1 MWLLFNGHSTP
12 SLPSFLRSAWWS
24 HSVHANQ
31 SCAWCDCRTVVC
43 QPCLPPSSTNAFRF
57 LSPQPQQQGRLY
69 KRFVFL
75 CLVIPM
81 TCWLTLPCGLFSF
94 HGLLVVIVGWH
105 VWLKLKY
112 AERSCCFGERKKKTW
127 PAFDQIILLNN
138 PVLILAVCRV
148 HSAMPIFVYCLSED
162 WMTWKSRK

>member
-1 MWLLFNGHSTP
+1 MPSSNFLPQWRISNGDPETKILVPFVVPVVWFLFFMWLLYNGHSTP
-12 SLPSFLRSAWWS
+12 SLPSFLLSAWWS

-43 QPCLPPSSTNAFRF
+43 QPCLPPPLLMPFAFSLHSLSSK
-57 LSPQPQQQGRLY
+57 GDY

-81 TCWLTLPCGLFSF
+81 SCWLTLPCGLFSF

-105 VWLKLKY
+105 VWLKLK
-112 AERSCCFGERKKKTW
+112 
-127 PAFDQIILLNN
+127 
-138 PVLILAVCRV
+138 
-148 HSAMPIFVYCLSED
+148 
-162 WMTWKSRK
+162 